1 MTQDDRIPPSPS
13 SPPAQ
18 ASTSPTGQPRKRLG
32 EFLVEAGFVTP
43 SHIEVALLDQGVTGH
58 RIGEIMVLRGWVD
71 QPTVETIVQLQQEG
85 KTSADIKPSPA
96 EVVSPHAPTPAKSQ
110 VVLGSLEQ
118 LDVETVTMNLDGLKQ
133 QMAEEEARSAQNYP

>member
-1 MTQDDRIPPSPS
+1 MTQDDRTPLL

-18 ASTSPTGQPRKRLG
+18 ASPTGQPWKRLG

-43 SHIEVALLDQGVTGH
+43 SHVEVALLDQGVTGH

-71 QPTVETIVQLQQEG
+71 QPTVETMVQLQQAG
-85 KTSADIKPSPA
+85 KISTNIRPSPV
-96 EVVSPHAPTPAKSQ
+96 EGVSPQGLAPGKSQ

-118 LDVETVTMNLDGLKQ
+118 QDAETVTMNLEDLKR
-133 QMAEEEARSAQNYP
+133 QMAEEEARSAQNCP